1 MIVNVKDNDHAWW
14 ARCAGAEEPPWRRG
28 KAGRMQTRK
37 PLTAA
42 MLLLGLL
49 ALPAAPLQAA
59 TDAVSSHLAAGS
71 ADARAGR
78 YSSAE
83 AEIKAAL
90 ELDANNAEA
99 WYQMGLLNGQMGEY
113 GGAEQ
118 SFRRAI
124 ELDPQS
130 AKAHC
135 RLGQTLVA
143 DPQGKQD
150 WPGAVAEFQAAVR
163 LDARYPE
170 AESLLGLGLMHL
182 DQTEAAITTLQR
194 AIQLDPAQ
202 AAPHLNMALVLEQQS
217 GRLNEAAEQYRAAL
231 AAKPDMPKTQVALAE
246 LLARLGQPEKSEQAF
261 RSALRLDPDQADAY
275 FGLARTLRS
284 EKRSGEAALYLQEAA
299 RMEQR
304 KPEAAQAVELSNEG
318 LQMASRGDPAGA
330 IRVLRQAIALRPD
343 YGVARYNLGLILA
356 DAGDLAA
363 ARGALIKAVSLLPAR
378 ARLWFDL
385 GRVLALMG
393 DQEGAVQAVSWA
405 VRLSPADQRFAAEL
419 STLRSH
425 APPAAA
431 HADPVADGREGGEPR
446 FGALSDTVDAHRA
459 FAGELRRQGD
469 LEGAVGELLRALAL
483 DPGSSKARLD
493 LAADYGSL
501 SRWDRAAE
509 EYRKVLLV
517 VGQEDAGVH
526 LALGNALLAGGHA
539 PEAVDEFRFALKLK
553 PHAEAAQAGLAK
565 ALKASHRQ

>member
-1 MIVNVKDNDHAWW
+1 
-14 ARCAGAEEPPWRRG
+14 
-28 KAGRMQTRK
+28 MQTRK

-71 ADARAGR
+71 AEARAGR

-194 AIQLDPAQ
+194 AIQLDPTQ

-217 GRLNEAAEQYRAAL
+217 GRLNEAAEQYREAL

-284 EKRSGEAALYLQEAA
+284 ERRSDEAALYLQEAA

-330 IRVLRQAIALRPD
+330 IRVLRQAVALRPD
-343 YGVARYNLGLILA
+343 YGVAQYNLGLILA
-356 DAGDLAA
+356 DAGDLVA

-385 GRVLALMG
+385 GRVLSLSG

-469 LEGAVGELLRALAL
+469 FQGAAGELLRALAL

-501 SRWDRAAE
+501 SQWDRAAE
-509 EYRKVLLV
+509 ECRKVLLV

-539 PEAVDEFRFALKLK
+539 PEAVSEFRLALKLK
-553 PHAEAAQAGLAK
+553 PRAEAAQAGLAQ
-565 ALKASHRQ
+565 ALKASHQH